1 MTSTDQ
7 KNTYNAGPPRNV
19 TIPQTVE
26 ELRGLATARAWERA
40 AWVYAFTEDGRNT
53 DRSSEKYTI
62 TEFADLGIA
71 GLRSPQTVKRYRDA
85 WERATEDGRIHPD
98 AQPKPG
104 DVFALP
110 ELPWPYITKPK
121 PVPNSKPD
129 AAEKPPFA
137 PDQTGAP
144 SKPPSYAKVFASVK
158 ETVVAAVEQ
167 VETYEQAMKVARLLH
182 AQAKKVDALVEQL
195 RPTDKAA

>member
-1 MTSTDQ
+1 MTTSKQD
-7 KNTYNAGPPRNV
+7 TYNAGPPAEVRNV
-19 TIPQTVE
+19 TIPATVE

-40 AWVYAFTEDGRNT
+40 AWVYAFTEDGRTT

-85 WERATEDGRIHPD
+85 WTEATEDGRIHPD
-98 AQPKPG
+98 AQPTPG

-110 ELPWPYITKPK
+110 DLPWPYITKPK
-121 PVPNSKPD
+121 PVPDSKADP
-129 AAEKPPFA
+129 AEERPA
-137 PDQTGAP
+137 EQTP
-144 SKPPSYAKVFASVK
+144 ESSKPPSYAKLFAWAK

-182 AQAKKVDALVEQL
+182 AQTKKIDALVEQL
-195 RPTDKAA
+195 RPADKAA